1 MKAAVQVVDHPI
13 LELEYR
19 AELTLRLQHELRR
32 GHLTFKDL
40 VGSAEGAYPSDV
52 LFVLSTLQ
60 TAGESGLVASR
71 LLADARNAEQ
81 TEEAS
86 GCRSQQLTENSD
98 DLPEPHPLD
107 FDWRFSQNALLNLQ
121 KEIRATPD
129 DRIAVLGAPTLFMKL
144 VDSGL
149 NTHLFDKNPHVIQH
163 LKSSGYASL
172 TQCDLFKY
180 SGHSAQFE
188 WAIAD
193 PPWYLEHYRTFLA
206 VSRNLLVPE
215 GRLFLSV
222 LPRLTRP
229 SAASDRL
236 QIITDASDLGFD
248 LIEIKPAALHYLS
261 PAFEMEALRAEG
273 LMLDNWRSG
282 DLFSFI
288 LRSRTIRESTTSL
301 TMSDEDWD
309 TIQLGKTT
317 IRIKQEQPLVAASFD
332 YQPASPSG
340 DIRLRSV
347 SRRSP
352 VRSRINVWSSRNI
365 ALQVSKSVVLAESL
379 HKIGHGE
386 SPGPA
391 LASVA
396 YQYQLNTKGTSK
408 LQQILKL
415 LMRDAGLTWNE

>member
-163 LKSSGYASL
+163 
-172 TQCDLFKY
+172 
-180 SGHSAQFE
+180 
-188 WAIAD
+188 W
-193 PPWYLEHYRTFLA
+193 TFG
-206 VSRNLLVPE
+206 S
-215 GRLFLSV
+215 
-222 LPRLTRP
+222 
-229 SAASDRL
+229 
-236 QIITDASDLGFD
+236 I
-248 LIEIKPAALHYLS
+248 
-261 PAFEMEALRAEG
+261 
-273 LMLDNWRSG
+273 
-282 DLFSFI
+282 
-288 LRSRTIRESTTSL
+288 
-301 TMSDEDWD
+301 
-309 TIQLGKTT
+309 
-317 IRIKQEQPLVAASFD
+317 
-332 YQPASPSG
+332 
-340 DIRLRSV
+340 
-347 SRRSP
+347 
-352 VRSRINVWSSRNI
+352 
-365 ALQVSKSVVLAESL
+365 
-379 HKIGHGE
+379 
-386 SPGPA
+386 
-391 LASVA
+391 
-396 YQYQLNTKGTSK
+396 
-408 LQQILKL
+408 
-415 LMRDAGLTWNE
+415 